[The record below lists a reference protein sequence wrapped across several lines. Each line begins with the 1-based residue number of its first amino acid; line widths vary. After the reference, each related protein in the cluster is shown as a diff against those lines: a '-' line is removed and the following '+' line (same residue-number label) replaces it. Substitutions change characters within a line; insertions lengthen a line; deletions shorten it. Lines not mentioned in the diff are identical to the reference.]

1 MRQGLRVAAVGLAA
15 GCLFGVIVSRWIA
28 GALYGIGT
36 GDPVSWGAA
45 VALLLTVS
53 ALANLIPARRAAR
66 IDPSEALRVE

>member
-1 MRQGLRVAAVGLAA
+1 V
-15 GCLFGVIVSRWIA
+15 FVSRWIA

-45 VALLLTVS
+45 VAVLLTVS